1 MDGKTFIR
9 AFSFSSAYGHEWASI
24 LDHPDGFGFDRST
37 GGIGPFT
44 YAMEA
49 RQRATDAAERAAA
62 EAQMVWLVDTLERQK
77 TLVES
82 VGDIQRS
89 LDEKYEDDEPRIY
102 AEKAFSIGNDGS
114 LRYDHV
120 TRTGRLEVHAHD
132 GAVNFSISRP
142 NEPDLFCLTVEGGTF
157 RIHSGKPDSPSAED
171 ENASR
176 RRWERSLRL
185 RHVEALQKAL
195 VSFYALDEDRSF
207 LQDLLTAVNETAIS
221 VFRTQEETVELYCC
235 REMDHTPPCVLLS
248 EAELPDE
255 ARSALREALVHVSE
269 RTVHVLIPFDY
280 APSAP
285 GSDFWR
291 ETFNLPTTSDR
302 GEIPY
307 EDRRGTL
314 IVPAES
320 YGFCHSDWRYTTVTC
335 ALGVTPCEI
344 RRCVE
349 LRKTKNLDK
358 HNNALYSYSRKD
370 AIKATNSSVS
380 DEERDI
386 ARTLYFN
393 IGSPEIS
400 IAALDVGLEKVGSD
414 SPILDESEPEI
425 EICR

>member
-1 MDGKTFIR
+1 MELTKTLGGENIMDGKTFVRIFL
-9 AFSFSSAYGHEWASI
+9 FSDVYEHEWASI

-62 EAQMVWLVDTLERQK
+62 EAEMISLVDTLGRQK
-77 TLVES
+77 TLVEN
-82 VGDIQRS
+82 VGEVQRS
-89 LDEKYEDDEPRIY
+89 LDEKYEDDDDIEPGIPI
-102 AEKAFSIGNDGS
+102 EKVFSIGHDGS

-120 TRTGRLEVHAHD
+120 TSTGRLKVHVHD
-132 GAVNFSISRP
+132 DAVNFFVSRP
-142 NEPDLFCLTVEGGTF
+142 NEPNLFCLTVEGETF
-157 RIHSGKPDSPSAED
+157 RIHSGKPDSLSTED
-171 ENASR
+171 ENVAR
-176 RRWERSLRL
+176 RRWERLLRL

-195 VSFYALDEDRSF
+195 VSFYALEEDRSF
-207 LQDLLTAVNETAIS
+207 LQDLLVAVNETAVS

-307 EDRRGTL
+307 EDRHGTL
-314 IVPAES
+314 GGIEGCGRGARRQGSVPGRTAQRDDDS
-320 YGFCHSDWRYTTVTC
+320 K
-335 ALGVTPCEI
+335 L
-344 RRCVE
+344 
-349 LRKTKNLDK
+349 
-358 HNNALYSYSRKD
+358 SR
-370 AIKATNSSVS
+370 AIA
-380 DEERDI
+380 
-386 ARTLYFN
+386 
-393 IGSPEIS
+393 GS
-400 IAALDVGLEKVGSD
+400 
-414 SPILDESEPEI
+414 
-425 EICR
+425 R

>member
-1 MDGKTFIR
+1 MDGKTFVR
-9 AFSFSSAYGHEWASI
+9 AFLFSNTYEHEWASI
-24 LDHPDGFGFDRST
+24 LDHPDGFGFDRAT
-37 GGIGPFT
+37 GEIGPFT

-62 EAQMVWLVDTLERQK
+62 EAKMVWLVDTLERQK

-82 VGDIQRS
+82 VGDIQRF
-89 LDEKYEDDEPRIY
+89 LDEKYEDDEPHIY
-102 AEKAFSIGNDGS
+102 AEKAFSIGHDGS

-157 RIHSGKPDSPSAED
+157 RIHSGNPDSLSTED
-171 ENASR
+171 ENVSR
-176 RRWERSLRL
+176 RRWERLLRL

-195 VSFYALDEDRSF
+195 VSFYALEEDRSL
-207 LQDLLTAVNETAIS
+207 LQDLLVAVSKTAIS
-221 VFRTQEETVELYCC
+221 VFRPQEETVELYCY
-235 REMDHTPPCVLLS
+235 RWNYTPPCVLLS
-248 EAELPDE
+248 EAELPDK
-255 ARSALREALVHVSE
+255 ARSALREALVHVSK

-307 EDRRGTL
+307 EDRHGTL

-320 YGFCHSDWRYTTVTC
+320 YGFCHSDWRYTVVMC

-344 RRCVE
+344 QRCVE
-349 LRKTKNLDK
+349 LRRRKNLDK
-358 HNNALYSYSRKD
+358 HNNALYGYGFRD
-370 AIKATNSSVS
+370 AIKATKSSVS
-380 DEERDI
+380 DENRDI
-386 ARTLYFN
+386 TRTLYFN
-393 IGSPEIS
+393 IDSPEVS
-400 IAALDVGLEKVGSD
+400 IAALEANLKELEEH
-414 SPILDESEPEI
+414 IEI
-425 EICR
+425 EAPIAQEFPAL